1 MATAAAVISFQL
13 MPAKKITKMPE
24 AAIKIEVPRS
34 GCFAIKM
41 VGTNTITNEANKVLN
56 DGGRACLPM

>member
-1 MATAAAVISFQL
+1 